1 MNHSGEEVRTV
12 FNRENYKRIKQE
24 FTAKHLSAGE
34 TQRMRMRE
42 IEAKHPEIAQINE
55 ALAQTG
61 LRVFQAAMS
70 GREGLDA
77 RMEQIQRDN
86 KELLSQRADL
96 LSMIGYPTDYLDLNY
111 ECAKC
116 QDTGFV
122 DQGERLCT
130 CMRRALVLAGYETSG
145 IGPLLERQTFENFS
159 LQYYTD
165 PADRKRM
172 EQVLHTVRHYVEVFS
187 DEKSQNLLF
196 FGQTGLGKTH
206 LSSAVAKSLIDR
218 GFDVLYETAQN
229 LFGDF
234 EDEKFNRAYNT
245 GVEERKTDRYFSCDL
260 LIIDDLGAE
269 LSNQFTASCLYNLI
283 NTRYNMGKS
292 CIINTNL
299 NLSEIE
305 KRYSQRIFSR
315 LCGQYQLLQFTGRD
329 IRMMK
334 LT

>member
-1 MNHSGEEVRTV
+1 M

-24 FTAKHLSAGE
+24 FTAKHLAAGE
-34 TQRMRMRE
+34 TQRVRMRE
-42 IEAKHPEIAQINE
+42 VEAGHPEMAEINA
-55 ALAQTG
+55 ALSQTG
-61 LRVFQAAMS
+61 LRIFEAAMA
-70 GREGLDA
+70 GREGLD
-77 RMEQIQRDN
+77 QRIAKLRDDN
-86 KELLSQRADL
+86 RRLLDDRAAL
-96 LSMIGYPTDYLDLNY
+96 LTVYGYPADYLDLKY
-111 ECAKC
+111 ECSAC
-116 QDTGFV
+116 MDTGFI
-122 DQGERLCT
+122 DNGTRLCT
-130 CMRRALVLAGYETSG
+130 CMRRALVLAGYESSG
-145 IGPLLERQTFENFS
+145 IGPLLERQTFDNFS

-165 PADRKRM
+165 PADQQRM
-172 EQVLHTVRHYVEVFS
+172 EQVLETARRYVGLFS

-206 LSSAVAKSLIDR
+206 LSSAIAKSLIDR

-283 NTRYNMGKS
+283 NTRFNMGKS
-292 CIINTNL
+292 CIISTNL
-299 NLSEIE
+299 THPEIE
-305 KRYSQRIFSR
+305 KRYSQRVLSR
-315 LCGQYQLLQFTGRD
+315 LLGQYQNLQFTGRD

-334 LT
+334 KLVQ

>member
-1 MNHSGEEVRTV
+1 M

-24 FTAKHLSAGE
+24 FTAKHLAAGE
-34 TQRMRMRE
+34 TQRVRMRE
-42 IEAKHPEIAQINE
+42 VEAGHPEMAEINA
-55 ALAQTG
+55 ALSQTG
-61 LRVFQAAMS
+61 LRIFEAAMA
-70 GREGLDA
+70 GREGL
-77 RMEQIQRDN
+77 EQRIAKLRDDN
-86 KELLSQRADL
+86 RRLLDDRAAL
-96 LSMIGYPTDYLDLNY
+96 LTVYGYPADYLDLKY
-111 ECAKC
+111 ECSAC
-116 QDTGFV
+116 MDTGFI
-122 DQGERLCT
+122 DNSTRLCT
-130 CMRRALVLAGYETSG
+130 CMRRALVLAGYESSG

-165 PADRKRM
+165 PADRRRM
-172 EQVLHTVRHYVEVFS
+172 EQVLETARRYVGLFS

-206 LSSAVAKSLIDR
+206 LSSAIAKSLIDR

-283 NTRYNMGKS
+283 NTRFNMGKS
-292 CIINTNL
+292 CIISTNL
-299 NLSEIE
+299 THPEIE
-305 KRYSQRIFSR
+305 KRYSQRVLSR
-315 LCGQYQLLQFTGRD
+315 LLGQYQNLQFTGRD

-334 LT
+334 KLVQ

>member
-1 MNHSGEEVRTV
+1 M

-24 FTAKHLSAGE
+24 FTAKHLAAGE
-34 TQRMRMRE
+34 TQRVRMRE
-42 IEAKHPEIAQINE
+42 VEAGHPEMAEINA
-55 ALAQTG
+55 ALSQTG
-61 LRVFQAAMS
+61 LRIFEAAMA
-70 GREGLDA
+70 GREGL
-77 RMEQIQRDN
+77 EQRIAKLRDDN
-86 KELLSQRADL
+86 RRLLDDRAAL
-96 LSMIGYPTDYLDLNY
+96 LTVYGYPADYLDLKY
-111 ECAKC
+111 ECSTC
-116 QDTGFV
+116 MDTGFI
-122 DQGERLCT
+122 DNGTRLCT
-130 CMRRALVLAGYETSG
+130 CMRRALVLAGYESSG

-165 PADRKRM
+165 PADRRRM
-172 EQVLHTVRHYVEVFS
+172 EQVLETARRYVGLFS

-206 LSSAVAKSLIDR
+206 LSSAIAKSLIDR

-283 NTRYNMGKS
+283 NTRFNMGKS

>member
-1 MNHSGEEVRTV
+1 V

-24 FTAKHLSAGE
+24 FTAKHLAAGE
-34 TQRMRMRE
+34 TQRARMRE
-42 IEAKHPEIAQINE
+42 VEAGHPEMAEINA
-55 ALAQTG
+55 ALSQTG
-61 LRVFQAAMS
+61 LRIFEAAMA
-70 GREGLDA
+70 GKDGLEA
-77 RMEQIQRDN
+77 RMAQLREDN
-86 KELLSQRADL
+86 RTLLADRAVL
-96 LSMIGYPTDYLDLNY
+96 LKMLGYPADYLDLKY
-111 ECAKC
+111 ECAEC
-116 QDTGFV
+116 HDTGFV
-122 DQGERLCT
+122 KNGEKLCT

-159 LQYYTD
+159 LQYYID
-165 PADRKRM
+165 PADKKRM
-172 EQVLHTVRHYVEVFS
+172 EQVLDTARRYVDLFS

-206 LSSAVAKSLIDR
+206 LSSAIAKNLIDR

-283 NTRYNMGKS
+283 NTRYNTGKS
-292 CIINTNL
+292 CIISTNL
-299 NLSEIE
+299 THPEIE
-305 KRYSQRIFSR
+305 KRYSQRVLSR
-315 LCGQYQLLQFTGRD
+315 LLGQYQNLQFTGRD

-334 LT
+334 KMVQ

>member
-1 MNHSGEEVRTV
+1 M

-24 FTAKHLSAGE
+24 FTAKHLAAGE
-34 TQRMRMRE
+34 TQRARMRE
-42 IEAKHPEIAQINE
+42 VEAKFPEFVQINE

-61 LRVFQAAMS
+61 LRTFQAAM
-70 GREGLDA
+70 GGKEGLDE
-77 RMEQIQRDN
+77 RMAALRRENEQ
-86 KELLSQRADL
+86 LLAARADL
-96 LSMIGYPTDYLDLNY
+96 LRMTGYPENYLDLQY
-111 ECAKC
+111 ACEACL
-116 QDTGFV
+116 DTGFV
-122 DQGERLCT
+122 NSGERLCT

-165 PADRKRM
+165 PADKKRM
-172 EQVLHTVRHYVEVFS
+172 EQVLDTVRRYVEVFS

-206 LSSAVAKSLIDR
+206 LSSAVAKNLIDR

-292 CIINTNL
+292 CIISTNL
-299 NLSEIE
+299 THPEIE
-305 KRYSQRIFSR
+305 KRYSQRVLSR
-315 LCGQYQLLQFTGRD
+315 LLGQYQNLQFTGRD

-334 LT
+334 KLVQ

>member
-1 MNHSGEEVRTV
+1 M

-24 FTAKHLSAGE
+24 FTAKHLAAGE
-34 TQRMRMRE
+34 TQRVRMRE
-42 IEAKHPEIAQINE
+42 VEAGHPEMAEINA
-55 ALAQTG
+55 ALSQTG
-61 LRVFQAAMS
+61 LRIFEAAMA
-70 GREGLDA
+70 GREGLD
-77 RMEQIQRDN
+77 QRIAKLRDDN
-86 KELLSQRADL
+86 RRLLDDRAAL
-96 LSMIGYPTDYLDLNY
+96 LTVYGYPADYLDLKY
-111 ECAKC
+111 ECSAC
-116 QDTGFV
+116 MDTGFI
-122 DQGERLCT
+122 DNGTRLCT
-130 CMRRALVLAGYETSG
+130 CMRRALVLAGYESSG
-145 IGPLLERQTFENFS
+145 IGPLLERQTFDNFS

-165 PADRKRM
+165 PADQQRM
-172 EQVLHTVRHYVEVFS
+172 EQVLETARRYVGLFS

-206 LSSAVAKSLIDR
+206 LSSAIARSLIDR

-283 NTRYNMGKS
+283 NTRFNMGKS
-292 CIINTNL
+292 CIISTNL
-299 NLSEIE
+299 THPEIE
-305 KRYSQRIFSR
+305 KRYSQRVLSR
-315 LCGQYQLLQFTGRD
+315 LLGQYQNLQFTGRD

-334 LT
+334 KLVQ

>member
-1 MNHSGEEVRTV
+1 M

-24 FTAKHLSAGE
+24 FTAKHLAAGE
-34 TQRMRMRE
+34 TQRVRMRE
-42 IEAKHPEIAQINE
+42 VEAGHPEMAEINA
-55 ALAQTG
+55 ALSQTG
-61 LRVFQAAMS
+61 LRIFEAAMA
-70 GREGLDA
+70 GREGLD
-77 RMEQIQRDN
+77 QRIAKLRDDN
-86 KELLSQRADL
+86 RRLLDDRAAL
-96 LSMIGYPTDYLDLNY
+96 LTVYGYPADYLDLKY
-111 ECAKC
+111 ECSAC
-116 QDTGFV
+116 MDTGFI
-122 DQGERLCT
+122 DNGTRLCT
-130 CMRRALVLAGYETSG
+130 CMRRALVLAGYESSG
-145 IGPLLERQTFENFS
+145 IGPLLERQTFDNFS

-165 PADRKRM
+165 PADQQRM
-172 EQVLHTVRHYVEVFS
+172 EQVLETARRYVGLFS

-206 LSSAVAKSLIDR
+206 LSSAIAKSLIDR

-292 CIINTNL
+292 CIISTNL
-299 NLSEIE
+299 THPEIE
-305 KRYSQRIFSR
+305 KRYSQRVLSR
-315 LCGQYQLLQFTGRD
+315 LLGQYQNLQFTGRD

-334 LT
+334 KLVQ

>member
-1 MNHSGEEVRTV
+1 M

-24 FTAKHLSAGE
+24 FTAKHLAAGE
-34 TQRMRMRE
+34 TQRVRMRE
-42 IEAKHPEIAQINE
+42 VEAGHPEMAEINA
-55 ALAQTG
+55 ALSQTG
-61 LRVFQAAMS
+61 LRIFEAAMA
-70 GREGLDA
+70 GREGL
-77 RMEQIQRDN
+77 EQRIAKLRDDN
-86 KELLSQRADL
+86 RRLLDDRAAL
-96 LSMIGYPTDYLDLNY
+96 LTVYGYPADYLDLKY
-111 ECAKC
+111 ECSTC
-116 QDTGFV
+116 MDTGFI
-122 DQGERLCT
+122 DNGTRLCT
-130 CMRRALVLAGYETSG
+130 CMRRALVLAGYESSG

-165 PADRKRM
+165 PADRRRM
-172 EQVLHTVRHYVEVFS
+172 EQVLETARRYVGLFS

-206 LSSAVAKSLIDR
+206 LSSAIAKSLIDR

-292 CIINTNL
+292 CIISTNL
-299 NLSEIE
+299 THPEIE
-305 KRYSQRIFSR
+305 KRYSQRVLSR
-315 LCGQYQLLQFTGRD
+315 LLGQYQNLQFTGRD

-334 LT
+334 KLVQ

>member
-1 MNHSGEEVRTV
+1 M
-12 FNRENYKRIKQE
+12 FNRENYKRIKQK
-24 FTAKHLSAGE
+24 FTAKHLAAGE
-34 TQRMRMRE
+34 TQRVRMRE
-42 IEAKHPEIAQINE
+42 VEAGHPEMAEINA
-55 ALAQTG
+55 ALSQTG
-61 LRVFQAAMS
+61 LRIFEAAMA
-70 GREGLDA
+70 GREGL
-77 RMEQIQRDN
+77 EQRIAKLRDDN
-86 KELLSQRADL
+86 RRLLDDRAAL
-96 LSMIGYPTDYLDLNY
+96 LTVYGYPADYLDLKY
-111 ECAKC
+111 ECSAC
-116 QDTGFV
+116 MDTGFI
-122 DQGERLCT
+122 DNGTRLCT
-130 CMRRALVLAGYETSG
+130 CMRRALVLAGYESSG

-165 PADRKRM
+165 PADRRRM
-172 EQVLHTVRHYVEVFS
+172 EQVLETARRYVGLFS

-206 LSSAVAKSLIDR
+206 LSSAIAKSLIDR

-292 CIINTNL
+292 CIISTNL
-299 NLSEIE
+299 THPEIE
-305 KRYSQRIFSR
+305 KRYSQRVLSR
-315 LCGQYQLLQFTGRD
+315 LLGQYQNLQFTGRD

-334 LT
+334 KLVQ

>member
-1 MNHSGEEVRTV
+1 M

-24 FTAKHLSAGE
+24 FTAKHLAAGE
-34 TQRMRMRE
+34 TQRVRMRE
-42 IEAKHPEIAQINE
+42 VEAGHPEMAEINA
-55 ALAQTG
+55 ALSQTG
-61 LRVFQAAMS
+61 LRIFEAAMA
-70 GREGLDA
+70 GREGL
-77 RMEQIQRDN
+77 EQRIAKLRDDN
-86 KELLSQRADL
+86 RRLLDDRAAL
-96 LSMIGYPTDYLDLNY
+96 LTVYGYPADYLDLKY
-111 ECAKC
+111 ECSTC
-116 QDTGFV
+116 MDTGFI
-122 DQGERLCT
+122 DNGTRLCT
-130 CMRRALVLAGYETSG
+130 CMRRALVLAGYESSG

-165 PADRKRM
+165 PADRRRM
-172 EQVLHTVRHYVEVFS
+172 EQVLETARRYVGLFS

-206 LSSAVAKSLIDR
+206 LSSAIAKSLIDR

-283 NTRYNMGKS
+283 NTRFNMGKS
-292 CIINTNL
+292 CIISTNL
-299 NLSEIE
+299 THPEIE
-305 KRYSQRIFSR
+305 KRYSQRVLSR
-315 LCGQYQLLQFTGRD
+315 LLGQYQNLQFTGRD

-334 LT
+334 KLVQ

>member
-1 MNHSGEEVRTV
+1 M

-24 FTAKHLSAGE
+24 FTAKHLAAGE
-34 TQRMRMRE
+34 TQRARMRE
-42 IEAKHPEIAQINE
+42 VEAGHPELAQINA

-61 LRVFQAAMS
+61 LRIFSAAMA
-70 GREGLDA
+70 GRDGLDERIA
-77 RMEQIQRDN
+77 ALRREND
-86 KELLSQRADL
+86 ELLSQRAEL
-96 LSMIGYPTDYLDLNY
+96 LVLIGYPADYLDLHY
-111 ECAKC
+111 ECEAC
-116 QDTGFV
+116 LDTGFV
-122 DQGERLCT
+122 GSGERLCT
-130 CMRRALVLAGYETSG
+130 CMRRALVLAGYESSG

-172 EQVLHTVRHYVEVFS
+172 EQILHTVRHYVEVFS
-187 DEKSQNLLF
+187 DKKSQNLLF

-234 EDEKFNRAYNT
+234 EDERFNRAYNT
-245 GVEERKTDRYFSCDL
+245 GTEERRTDRYFSCDL

-292 CIINTNL
+292 CIISTNL
-299 NLSEIE
+299 THPEIE
-305 KRYSQRIFSR
+305 KRYSQRVMSR
-315 LCGQYQLLQFTGRD
+315 LLGQYLNLQFTGRD

>member
-1 MNHSGEEVRTV
+1 V

-24 FTAKHLSAGE
+24 FTAKHLAAGE
-34 TQRMRMRE
+34 TQRARMRE
-42 IEAKHPEIAQINE
+42 VEAGHPEMAEINA
-55 ALAQTG
+55 ALSQTG
-61 LRVFQAAMS
+61 LRIFEAAMA
-70 GREGLDA
+70 GKDGLEA
-77 RMEQIQRDN
+77 RMAQLREDN
-86 KELLSQRADL
+86 RTLLADRAVL
-96 LSMIGYPTDYLDLNY
+96 LKMLGYPADYLDLKY
-111 ECAKC
+111 ECAEC
-116 QDTGFV
+116 HDTGFV
-122 DQGERLCT
+122 KNGEKLCA

-159 LQYYTD
+159 LQYYID
-165 PADRKRM
+165 PADKKRM
-172 EQVLHTVRHYVEVFS
+172 EQVLDTARRYVDLFS

-206 LSSAVAKSLIDR
+206 LSSAIAKNLIDR

-283 NTRYNMGKS
+283 NTRYNTGKS
-292 CIINTNL
+292 CIISTNL
-299 NLSEIE
+299 THPEIE
-305 KRYSQRIFSR
+305 KRYSQRVLSR
-315 LCGQYQLLQFTGRD
+315 LLGQYQNLQFTGRD

-334 LT
+334 KMVQ

>member
-1 MNHSGEEVRTV
+1 M

-24 FTAKHLSAGE
+24 FTAKHLAAGE
-34 TQRMRMRE
+34 TQRVRMRE
-42 IEAKHPEIAQINE
+42 VEAGHPEMAEINA
-55 ALAQTG
+55 ALSQTG
-61 LRVFQAAMS
+61 LRIFEAAMA
-70 GREGLDA
+70 GREGL
-77 RMEQIQRDN
+77 EQRIAKLRDDN
-86 KELLSQRADL
+86 RRLLDDRAAL
-96 LSMIGYPTDYLDLNY
+96 LTVYGYPADYLDLKY
-111 ECAKC
+111 ECSAC
-116 QDTGFV
+116 MDTGFI
-122 DQGERLCT
+122 DNGTRLCT
-130 CMRRALVLAGYETSG
+130 CMRRALVLAGYESSG

-165 PADRKRM
+165 PADRRRM
-172 EQVLHTVRHYVEVFS
+172 EQVLETARRYVGLFS

-206 LSSAVAKSLIDR
+206 LSSAIAKSLIDR

-292 CIINTNL
+292 CIISTNL
-299 NLSEIE
+299 THPEIE
-305 KRYSQRIFSR
+305 KRYSQRVLSR
-315 LCGQYQLLQFTGRD
+315 LLGQYQNLQFTGRD

-334 LT
+334 KLVQ

>member
-1 MNHSGEEVRTV
+1 M

-24 FTAKHLSAGE
+24 FTAKHLAAGE
-34 TQRMRMRE
+34 TQRVRMRE
-42 IEAKHPEIAQINE
+42 VEAGHPEMAEINA
-55 ALAQTG
+55 ALSQTG
-61 LRVFQAAMS
+61 LRIFEAAMA
-70 GREGLDA
+70 GREGL
-77 RMEQIQRDN
+77 EQRIAKLRDDN
-86 KELLSQRADL
+86 RRLLDDRAAL
-96 LSMIGYPTDYLDLNY
+96 LTVYGYPADYLDLKY
-111 ECAKC
+111 ECSAC
-116 QDTGFV
+116 MDTGFI
-122 DQGERLCT
+122 DNGTRLCT
-130 CMRRALVLAGYETSG
+130 CMRRALVLAGYESSG

-165 PADRKRM
+165 PADRRRM
-172 EQVLHTVRHYVEVFS
+172 EQVLETARRYVGLFS

-206 LSSAVAKSLIDR
+206 LSSAIAKSLIDR

-283 NTRYNMGKS
+283 NTRFNMGKS
-292 CIINTNL
+292 CIISTNL
-299 NLSEIE
+299 THPEIE
-305 KRYSQRIFSR
+305 KRYSQRVLSR
-315 LCGQYQLLQFTGRD
+315 LLGQYQNLQFTGRD

-334 LT
+334 KLVQ